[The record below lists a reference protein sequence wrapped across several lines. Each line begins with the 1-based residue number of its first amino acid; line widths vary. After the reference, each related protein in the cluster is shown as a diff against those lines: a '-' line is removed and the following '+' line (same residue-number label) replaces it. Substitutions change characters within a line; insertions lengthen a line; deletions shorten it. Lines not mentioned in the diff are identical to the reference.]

1 MAGGARAV
9 HGWYKGGTKAIQGR
23 VVQGWYH
30 AAVHPLVLLRGIA
43 QEPDTDDLQVGSCGS
58 DISWLILPSYHRAV
72 LSAKPGSSTLLFAC
86 YGDRERRWRQ
96 GGGGGNGRW
105 RTRRRVKTT
114 VLVLRVCRNVYACAR
129 VCGVAVWRR

>member
-43 QEPDTDDLQVGSCGS
+43 QEPDTDDLQVGILWVRHQLVDTAIVPRRGALGKAR
-58 DISWLILPSYHRAV
+58 LIDVALRMLRGQGAAV
-72 LSAKPGSSTLLFAC
+72 AA
-86 YGDRERRWRQ
+86 RERGGAMD
-96 GGGGGNGRW
+96 GGGHGGG
-105 RTRRRVKTT
+105 
-114 VLVLRVCRNVYACAR
+114 
-129 VCGVAVWRR
+129 